1 MLKGCERKMKISKV
15 EDLKAFEAAINQ
27 CKSDVWLES
36 IHGDKY
42 NLKSVLCRYV
52 AFGELIKNHNNDLEL
67 FCSEPADET
76 NFYPLFRNHQ
86 L

>member
-1 MLKGCERKMKISKV
+1 MKISKV
-15 EDLKAFEAAINQ
+15 EDLQAFEAAINK
-27 CKSDVWLES
+27 CKKDVWLES

-67 FCSEPADET
+67 FCSDPNEESY
-76 NFYPLFRNHQ
+76 FYPLFANHQ